1 MNRVVPLIRFRYA
14 ALSLAAA
21 ADCHMPCRTPK
32 GSVRQPHESKRL
44 QKRRLFRLFAMP
56 LVAGESAE
64 SCASL
69 GARAVA
75 AVKPRDF
82 IEEILLRDVVDLTWE
97 IIRLRKLKSRLL
109 YNF

>member
-1 MNRVVPLIRFRYA
+1 MPHTKRVRPSTSRVKAPPETSTFPLDSI
-14 ALSLAAA
+14 
-21 ADCHMPCRTPK
+21 
-32 GSVRQPHESKRL
+32 V
-44 QKRRLFRLFAMP
+44 FAMP

-64 SCASL
+64 SYTSL